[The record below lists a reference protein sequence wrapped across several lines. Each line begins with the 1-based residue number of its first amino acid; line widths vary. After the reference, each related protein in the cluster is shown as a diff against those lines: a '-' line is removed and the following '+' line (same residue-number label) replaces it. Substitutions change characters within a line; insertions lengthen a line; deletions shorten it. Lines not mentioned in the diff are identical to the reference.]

1 MLLCEDSNLPLSKTI
16 LLCNLLSGYCLQ
28 PRCRRGSKWKRV
40 FFVLQECY
48 ESALNLVIFGLTTA
62 VAWVVLTGTK
72 DSGGNFAAFINS
84 IRGVLFATYICF
96 SSLFLK
102 FSKKQLQKI
111 FKETTRIVKL
121 EGFRQLQRQCLA
133 KTTKRTVCSYFLP
146 PLLAA
151 YISVIM
157 NFVLTVMVVSGYYE
171 DKVFNTDESDSKKI
185 YTTIDPFKYIRIL
198 IFLIFCY
205 LKQASHD
212 AIFLHLYCFVAEE
225 LKLLRQ
231 ELRQVMKENQQ
242 ILSAVVDPFVP
253 MAINIESWLAFQQTL
268 ARLMRRINSFAY
280 PYIIVM
286 AGYNAGILCI
296 TAYLFSKLTDS
307 PAFKL
312 AVFGYMM
319 NSIIRISLFCEAGH
333 RLRKEGLAIC
343 DVIYK
348 APVLRTAPSVG
359 LALHSV
365 ALDCQRSF
373 VARGGPF
380 FTLSVEFFTSVA
392 GAVLTYFVVLIQFK

>member
-1 MLLCEDSNLPLSKTI
+1 MFLCPDKPFHLNRTVLI
-16 LLCNLLSGYCLQ
+16 CNLISGYCLL
-28 PRCRRGSKWKRV
+28 PRCRSSSRWRRTFS
-40 FFVLQECY
+40 VLQECY
-48 ESALNLVIFGLTTA
+48 ELTLNVAIFVLTSG
-62 VAWVVLTGTK
+62 VAWVVLTGSRDNQAT
-72 DSGGNFAAFINS
+72 FATLVNS

-102 FSKKQLQKI
+102 FGKKQLLKI
-111 FKETTRIVKL
+111 FRETTRVANLDRFKH
-121 EGFRQLQRQCLA
+121 LQSQCLA
-133 KTTKRTVCSYFLP
+133 RSSQRTFCVYFLL

-151 YISVIM
+151 YVSVIM
-157 NFVLTVMVVSGYYE
+157 NVFLTVMVVCGYYE
-171 DKVFNTDESDSKKI
+171 DNVFNSVNEGDPKI
-185 YTTIDPFKYIRIL
+185 YTSIEPLRYIRIL
-198 IFLIFCY
+198 VFLVFCY
-205 LKQASHD
+205 TKQASHD

-225 LKLLRQ
+225 LKVLKRS
-231 ELRQVMKENQQ
+231 LRQVVRENQQ
-242 ILSAVVDPFVP
+242 ILQISTDPAVP
-253 MAINIESWLAFQQTL
+253 MAINIENWVDFQQIL
-268 ARLMRRINSFAY
+268 ARLMRKINSFAY
-280 PYIIVM
+280 PYVIVM

-348 APVLRTAPSVG
+348 APILRSTPSLG